1 MLFCWLRGWS
11 RGSHLPNRLSS
22 YVFFFL
28 VNKIFQVEIALDH
41 IFVVSFT
48 LF

>member
-1 MLFCWLRGWS
+1 MLFCWIMGLSGV
-11 RGSHLPNRLSS
+11 SHLPDRLSS

-41 IFVVSFT
+41 IFVVSFP

>member
-1 MLFCWLRGWS
+1 MLFYWIMGLSGV
-11 RGSHLPNRLSS
+11 SHLPDRLSS